1 MKLIPLVVTK
11 ETVDVKKGGIVT
23 YETGADVAEAGIIL
37 LDNPGGDYGVVI
49 VNQLH
54 PGGSVKVV
62 VRPVGQTP
70 VKKYNI
76 GDTVAQLAVF

>member
-1 MKLIPLVVTK
+1 MKLIPLIATK

-23 YETGADVAEAGIIL
+23 YETSLTEDNQGIIL
-37 LDNPGGDYGVVI
+37 LENSQGEYGVVI

-54 PGGSVKVV
+54 SGGKVKVM

-70 VKKYNI
+70 VKKYSV
-76 GDTVAQLAVF
+76 GDTIGQLAVF